1 MIVITSSNGDI
12 GIPAAWD
19 ILERGGSALDAVE
32 AATRLVE
39 ANPDDHTVGY
49 GGYPNLLGEVELDA
63 SLMDGTT
70 LSCGAVGALKGYRH
84 PISVARRVMED
95 LPHVMLVGEGA
106 ARFAAEIGM
115 RPENL
120 LTEEAAQVWR
130 EGLAGRLPD
139 AFRDAQG
146 AVVAG
151 FLRRAAELARDPE
164 RVAGTVNVIAQDR
177 QGRIASA
184 VSTSGWAW
192 KFPGRLGDSPLIGA
206 GNYADS
212 RYGAAAC
219 TGLGELAIRAGTA
232 RSVVLYL
239 KAGYGLEDAC
249 REAFRDLAAL
259 RHDPAQL
266 IMSMVAIDRHG
277 NHCAVSTAPER
288 TYTYRADGMDAHAEL
303 PRLVVPVPDSAG
315 VPAP

>member
-12 GIPAAWD
+12 GIPAAWA
-19 ILERGGSALDAVE
+19 ILEQGGSALDAVE

-39 ANPDDHTVGY
+39 DNPDDHTVGY

-63 SLMDGTT
+63 SLMDGTS
-70 LSCGAVGALKGYRH
+70 LRCGAVGALKGYRH
-84 PISVARRVMED
+84 PISLARRVMED
-95 LPHVMLVGEGA
+95 LPHVLLVGEGA
-106 ARFAAEIGM
+106 ARFAAELGM
-115 RPENL
+115 QPENL
-120 LTEEAAQVWR
+120 LSPEAARVWR
-130 EGLAGRLPD
+130 EGLTGRLPEL
-139 AFRDAQG
+139 FRDAQG
-146 AVVAG
+146 AVMAG
-151 FLRRAAELARDPE
+151 FLRHAAILARDPE
-164 RVAGTVNVIAQDR
+164 HVTGTVNVIAQDR

-206 GNYADS
+206 GNYADD

-239 KAGYGLEDAC
+239 KAGYPLEAAC
-249 REAFRDLAAL
+249 REAFQDLAAL
-259 RHDPAQL
+259 QHDPAQL

-288 TYTYRADGMDAHAEL
+288 TYCYRAEGMRAHAEL
-303 PRLVVPVPDSAG
+303 PRVLIPVAG
-315 VPAP
+315 ARAP